1 MRFPDIVATCGQ
13 EFGYPSAFNHA
24 IEAGSREVGMTRVN
38 IISLIADFEGD
49 AIADDKQDRA
59 TNAQEPFTRYFIH
72 GLACFHFG

>member
-13 EFGYPSAFNHA
+13 EFGYPTVLDR
-24 IEAGSREVGMTRVN
+24 EAGSGEVGMTRVN
-38 IISLIADFEGD
+38 SISVIADFEDD
-49 AIADDKQDRA
+49 AIDDDKQDRA